1 MVPGLRHQ
9 LTASG
14 RSLSSQSTPTS
25 ALDEEDE
32 SKNSVQQIILL
43 PPPLLPPLLLSLPL
57 PLPPPLSSHSVC
69 LRRHW

>member
-25 ALDEEDE
+25 VLDEEDE

-43 PPPLLPPLLLSLPL
+43 LLLFLLLSLPP